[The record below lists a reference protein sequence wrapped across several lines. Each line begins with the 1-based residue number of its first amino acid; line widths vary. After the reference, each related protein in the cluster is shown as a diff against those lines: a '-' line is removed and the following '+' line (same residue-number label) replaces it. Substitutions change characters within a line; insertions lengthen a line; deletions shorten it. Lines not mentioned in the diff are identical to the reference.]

1 MDADGRNDRVLALGL
16 AGDVAWSRDGRSL
29 FVLASSNLYV
39 VRDGTPTKLVTNAGC
54 RFAVSPDARWV
65 ALTTCYDSRI
75 RLLRLTGHGSP
86 ELVLGRGVEPV
97 WSPNGRRL
105 AFQGSA
111 GIAVFALK
119 TQRIRLLTGDRL
131 SLGWED
137 QDGTGLAWSPDSRS
151 IAYVRGSTQTFA
163 DAAVYSGD
171 LRVVTLRRKVRTV
184 VSSTAR
190 YGGRIVG
197 VSWTRFPAGMRYSRP
212 DAVAT
217 KDSFLADGPIEL
229 LAADGS
235 RVAFVACDQLFT
247 WSPGAPMNASRALAG
262 CRDRD
267 RYSIYDLAL
276 AGDQLLY
283 AEMTGCNSIGQDVS
297 VRSLNPAAKPIH
309 LASGHGACG
318 GPFQAVGRLVGSGSF
333 LAFSNWDEKGIYA
346 PAGFDF
352 ETIAQSVSRVE
363 PNGCPCPVLASSP
376 GPLFPADVNDG
387 RLVVYGTNKTLVLDA
402 NGQTLLSVGISPL
415 AAQLAGSDL
424 ILVLQGELRDLD
436 ADTGSLRHSWRLP
449 NAFTGPSCSFHCGA
463 MTNCWYTCGQY
474 ALTVQDAARGLV
486 SYTFDGDVHVLRLP
500 DGFDKVVGRGTLA
513 RFVDQGL
520 VYADGAR
527 LHLVPYSAFQ

>member
-1 MDADGRNDRVLALGL
+1 
-16 AGDVAWSRDGRSL
+16 
-29 FVLASSNLYV
+29 
-39 VRDGTPTKLVTNAGC
+39 
-54 RFAVSPDARWV
+54 
-65 ALTTCYDSRI
+65 
-75 RLLRLTGHGSP
+75 
-86 ELVLGRGVEPV
+86 
-97 WSPNGRRL
+97 
-105 AFQGSA
+105 
-111 GIAVFALK
+111 
-119 TQRIRLLTGDRL
+119 
-131 SLGWED
+131 
-137 QDGTGLAWSPDSRS
+137 
-151 IAYVRGSTQTFA
+151 
-163 DAAVYSGD
+163 
-171 LRVVTLRRKVRTV
+171 
-184 VSSTAR
+184 
-190 YGGRIVG
+190 
-197 VSWTRFPAGMRYSRP
+197 
-212 DAVAT
+212 VAT
-217 KDSFLADGPIEL
+217 EDSLLADGPIEH

-235 RVAFVACDQLFT
+235 HVAFVTCDHVLT
-247 WSPGAPMNASRALAG
+247 WTPGVTTETTRAFGG
-262 CRDRD
+262 CLDRD

-283 AEMTGCNSIGQDVS
+283 AEMSGCNSIGQDVS

-333 LAFSNWDEKGIYA
+333 LAFSNWDEKGIYT

-352 ETIAQSVSRVE
+352 ETVAQSVSRVE

-387 RLVVYGTNKTLVLDA
+387 RLVVYGSNETLVLDA

-486 SYTFDGDVHVLRLP
+486 SYTFDGDVHVLRLA

-513 RFVDQGL
+513 RFVDEGL